1 MNLWT
6 MLAAC
11 VSLAGMNPA
20 QQPPSAVDSKDYLV
34 FAQQSASSF
43 EAMIAAAA
51 EADVIVIGELHNHK
65 LGHALKLDILRALYA
80 RYPKLALSLEMFER
94 DVQLVLNEYLAGHI
108 TEQHFLQSSRP
119 WPNYRTD
126 YRPLVEFCRENRLPV
141 VAANTPRRYVH
152 IVSRRGQ
159 EALKDLPKESK
170 AFLPRLPYSMDIP
183 AGYARQLD
191 EIFGASHDQPSGGQT
206 GAVSGGQAR
215 PTNMPSPEN
224 MKQAQG
230 LWDET
235 MADAIL
241 KFRRANRGR
250 KVVQVNG
257 AMHSDSWYGLVD
269 RLRKASP
276 RLKIALISIKP
287 DPAFPGVAIE
297 KYAQTADFIL
307 LTRPDPTTGESGG
320 AAAP

>member
-11 VSLAGMNPA
+11 VSLTGMTPT
-20 QQPPSAVDSKDYLV
+20 QQPPSIVDSKDYLV
-34 FAQQSASSF
+34 FAQRTGSSF
-43 EAMIAAAA
+43 EAMIAAAG
-51 EADVIVIGELHNHK
+51 EADVIVIGEQHDHK

-80 RYPKLALSLEMFER
+80 RNPNLALSLEMFER
-94 DVQLVLNEYLAGHI
+94 DVQLILNEYLAGYI
-108 TEQHFLQSSRP
+108 SEQHFLQSSRP

-141 VAANTPRRYVH
+141 VAANTPRRYVN
-152 IVSRRGQ
+152 IVSRKGQ
-159 EALKDLPKESK
+159 EALKELPKESK
-170 AFLPRLPYSMDIP
+170 AFLPRLPFSMEIP

-191 EIFGASHDQPSGGQT
+191 EIFHATHDQPSGGQT
-206 GAVSGGQAR
+206 GAASGGQAR
-215 PTNMPSPEN
+215 PANMPSPEN

-250 KVVQVNG
+250 KVIQVNG
-257 AMHSDSWYGLVD
+257 SMHSDSWYGLVD

-276 RLKIALISIKP
+276 RLKIALITIKP
-287 DPAFPGVAIE
+287 DSAFPNVSIE
-297 KYAQTADFIL
+297 EYAQTADFIL
-307 LTRPDPTTGESGG
+307 LTRPEPKTGESGKS
-320 AAAP
+320 AP